1 MISDYTSYLVIFL
14 LLILYPIVF
23 IIGYILGKMNQPN
36 GVYSYSN
43 QNILSKYNQQTS
55 NNSNE
60 KTKPIVAIDDRK
72 LVVDIKTDS
81 LEKKYDSLGDVK
93 TSNENISSSVNK
105 LKNMKG

>member
-1 MISDYTSYLVIFL
+1 MISDHIPYLLISL
-14 LLILYPIVF
+14 LLIIYPIVF
-23 IIGYILGKMNQPN
+23 IIGYILGKIHQPN
-36 GVYSYSN
+36 GVYNHSN
-43 QNILSKYNQQTS
+43 QIVSSKYNQQN
-55 NNSNE
+55 NNSNQ
-60 KTKPIVAIDDRK
+60 KTIPIVAIDDRK